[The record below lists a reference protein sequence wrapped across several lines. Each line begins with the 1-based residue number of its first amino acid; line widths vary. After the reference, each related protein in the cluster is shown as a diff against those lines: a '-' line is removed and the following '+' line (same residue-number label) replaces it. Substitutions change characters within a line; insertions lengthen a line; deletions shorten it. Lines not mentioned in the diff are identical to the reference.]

1 MRSPHLLVAADVF
14 VAVAA
19 FAAANAVGAVVGAV
33 AAAADVVVV
42 LLQCFGI
49 AIHLVEC
56 CEHEGTRAG
65 RARRRGSSLAAARG
79 VRVHMRA
86 SNRLWAVLC
95 VELCGKSPWLLISA
109 HAWQ

>member
-1 MRSPHLLVAADVF
+1 MRLPYFLVGAVVV
-14 VAVAA
+14 VAVVGA
-19 FAAANAVGAVVGAV
+19 AAANAVGAVVGAV

-65 RARRRGSSLAAARG
+65 RARRRGSSAAAARE
-79 VRVHMRA
+79 VRVRMRA
-86 SNRLWAVLC
+86 GHGLRAVSC
-95 VELCGKSPWLLISA
+95 VELCSKAPW
-109 HAWQ
+109 